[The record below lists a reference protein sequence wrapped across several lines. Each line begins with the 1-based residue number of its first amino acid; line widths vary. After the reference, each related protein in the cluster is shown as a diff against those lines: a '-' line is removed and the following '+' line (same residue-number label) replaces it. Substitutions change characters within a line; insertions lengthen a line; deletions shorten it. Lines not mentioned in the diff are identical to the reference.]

1 MKNLKKF
8 VLAATG
14 LLTAAIGGGS
24 FALASFAVHGRRQ
37 TLEEALGWQAQ
48 HYDIS
53 WYETLE
59 KEDYLVSSFDQY
71 TLHVQLCKCAEPSD
85 KYVII
90 THGYTDN
97 RYGSLKYM
105 KLYLDQGFNCII
117 YDLRGH
123 GANEPDF
130 CSYSIRES
138 QDLEKLIEDTKRRYG
153 FHITLGLHGE
163 SLGAASTVAVL
174 GLTQDI
180 AFAVADC
187 GFADIENVLKVGL
200 RQMHLPAWMVHLSSL
215 ASRIRYGYSFAQM
228 QPIKAL
234 KNNQVPILFLH
245 GADDTFIVPDN
256 SRRMSEATAGYREF
270 YTLPGAGHAESV
282 LKAPELYKEHLY
294 TFLNRVRNFSSH

>member
-1 MKNLKKF
+1 MKKLKTIILSAAG
-8 VLAATG
+8 LA
-14 LLTAAIGGGS
+14 TALIGGGS

-37 TLEEALGWQAQ
+37 TLEEALRWQAD

-53 WYETLE
+53 WYEDLE
-59 KEDYLVSSFDQY
+59 KQQYVVPSFDGY
-71 TLHVQLCKCAEPSD
+71 ELHAELCKNPNPSE

-105 KLYLDQGFNCII
+105 RIYLDLGFNCII

-123 GANEPDF
+123 GVNEKTF

-138 QDLEKLIEDTKRRYG
+138 QDLEKMIEDTKRRYG

-163 SLGAASTVAVL
+163 SLGAASTAAVL
-174 GLTQDI
+174 GLTQDVD
-180 AFAVADC
+180 FAVADC

-200 RQMHLPAWMVHLSSL
+200 KQMHLPTWMVHLSSI
-215 ASRIRYGYSFAQM
+215 ASRIRYGYSFSQM

-234 KNNQVPILFLH
+234 RNNQVPILFLH
-245 GADDTFIVPDN
+245 GAEDTFIVPDN

-282 LKAPELYKEHLY
+282 LKAPELYRQHVTE
-294 TFLNRVRNFSSH
+294 FLGHVLP